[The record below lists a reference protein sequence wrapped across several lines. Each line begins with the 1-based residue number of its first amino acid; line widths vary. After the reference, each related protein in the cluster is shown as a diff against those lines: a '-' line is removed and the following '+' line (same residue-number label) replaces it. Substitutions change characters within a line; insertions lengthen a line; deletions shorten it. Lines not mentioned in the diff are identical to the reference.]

1 MNKEI
6 FKKEDFIFWEYYPT
20 KCQYVGIIKDYYY
33 TNSRY
38 PSYRIDLLARNTKE
52 YIGEYHGNKKVIPSN
67 FNSVRAQFTIRKI
80 DRKDLILYSHLT
92 LLYPLYFELLTE
104 H

>member
-38 PSYRIDLLARNTKE
+38 PSYRIDYSL
-52 YIGEYHGNKKVIPSN
+52 GIPKN
-67 FNSVRAQFTIRKI
+67 ILENIMVIRK
-80 DRKDLILYSHLT
+80 
-92 LLYPLYFELLTE
+92 
-104 H
+104 